1 MVLSRP
7 GMCDPNWQ
15 CADLWTQTNSI
26 NRCFSTVDYFG
37 PRFRFVA
44 PLLSCVVF
52 ASLLGC
58 GSDMVP
64 AKGRVQYSDGSPL
77 KGKLQVIRFEPDDKT
92 SAIVR
97 RLAEAP
103 IKSDGS
109 FEMSSIKP
117 LDGVYKGQYVVTFIV
132 LENQRTG
139 KSLIPKKYT
148 NFVESPFEIDVTGS
162 KSDYLFELEKVN

>member
-1 MVLSRP
+1 VEAVRKLR
-7 GMCDPNWQ
+7 
-15 CADLWTQTNSI
+15 
-26 NRCFSTVDYFG
+26 
-37 PRFRFVA
+37 RFVT
-44 PLLSCVVF
+44 PLWSCVGLAVVV
-52 ASLLGC
+52 GC

-64 AKGRVQYSDGSPL
+64 AKGRVQYADGSPL
-77 KGKLQVIRFEPDDKT
+77 KGELQVIRFEPDDKT
-92 SAIVR
+92 TAVVR

-148 NFVESPFEIDVTGS
+148 SFAESPFEIDVTGS
-162 KSDYLFELEKVN
+162 KDDYLFELEKAN